1 MSLDFACEKKCLLMS
16 GHAPLQRSHVL
27 LCVAL
32 PVQEGASL
40 SGNAPRD
47 HQEHLEHQT
56 AIHVGFPE
64 LLEALPEERAFL
76 RAPRAQEESYVRVW
90 ALES

>member
-1 MSLDFACEKKCLLMS
+1 M
-16 GHAPLQRSHVL
+16 L

-32 PVQEGASL
+32 PVQEGAGL

-47 HQEHLEHQT
+47 NQEHLEHQT

-76 RAPRAQEESYVRVW
+76 RAPRAREEYYVRVW